1 MIEEYKK
8 YMQDFIDM
16 DLVTNKET
24 INTEDFSEGLI
35 KVSKKTNGKTITVFL
50 DTKYNPFLSVDKYD
64 EVYDFKN
71 GLAKVGIK
79 SKDGI
84 MKYTYIN
91 KQGEEINENNETEV
105 STKKLQTKI
114 NNRKYETITIILNR
128 LKPQIKS
135 NTYSKISE
143 NKYEYTEKDNKYVL
157 LGKPLYDYDTF
168 LICKDTNNNYFKY
181 DKESSLS
188 VYFKGKSLSCTN
200 NLIVLEDD
208 TTYIIIKSNLINIG
222 NYNNYKNYDIKV
234 RKSTKSLLSYNDFCK
249 KYGYDIDETCIKNI
263 DELDIIK
270 TENKLELNRKLRE
283 KEKRENDI
291 NKLVMTIKEYEELK
305 GENFTKEELDSIN
318 IRETL
323 LAE

>member
-8 YMQDFIDM
+8 YLQDYIDIN
-16 DLVTNKET
+16 LVTNKET
-24 INTEDFSEGLI
+24 INIENFSEGLI
-35 KVSKKTNGKTITVFL
+35 KVSKKTNGKTISVFL

-64 EVYDFKN
+64 EVYDFRN
-71 GLAKVGIK
+71 GRAKVGIK
-79 SKDGI
+79 SKDGT

-91 KQGEEINENNETEV
+91 KQGEETNENNGEEI
-105 STKKLQTKI
+105 SRKKFQVKI
-114 NNRKYETITIILNR
+114 NNRKYETITIILKK
-128 LKPQIKS
+128 LKPQIKL
-135 NTYSKISE
+135 NTYRKISE
-143 NKYEYTEKDNKYVL
+143 NKYEYTEKENKYIL
-157 LGKPLYDYDTF
+157 LGKPLYDYDKF
-168 LICKDTNNNYFKY
+168 LICKDANDNYFKY
-181 DKESSLS
+181 DKESSIS

-208 TTYIIIKSNLINIG
+208 TTYIIVKSNLINIG
-222 NYNNYKNYDIKV
+222 NYNNYKNYDIEV
-234 RKSTKSLLSYNDFCK
+234 RRSTKSFLSYNDFCK

-270 TENKLELNRKLRE
+270 TENKLELNRRLRE
-283 KEKRENDI
+283 KEKRESDI

-323 LAE
+323 ASV

>member
-8 YMQDFIDM
+8 YLQDYIDM
-16 DLVTNKET
+16 NLVTNKET
-24 INTEDFSEGLI
+24 INIEDFSEGLI
-35 KVSKKTNGKTITVFL
+35 KVSKKTNDKTITVFL

-64 EVYDFKN
+64 EVYDFRN

-91 KQGEEINENNETEV
+91 KQGEEINENNKIEV

-114 NNRKYETITIILNR
+114 NNRKYETITIILNK

-135 NTYSKISE
+135 NTYRKISE
-143 NKYEYTEKDNKYVL
+143 NKYEYTEKENKYIL
-157 LGKPLYDYDTF
+157 LGRPLYDYDTF
-168 LICKDTNNNYFKY
+168 LICKDANDNYFKY
-181 DKESSLS
+181 DKESSIS

-208 TTYIIIKSNLINIG
+208 TTYIIVKSNLINIG
-222 NYNNYKNYDIKV
+222 NYSNYKNYDIKV
-234 RKSTKSLLSYNDFCK
+234 RKNTKSFLSYNDFCK

-270 TENKLELNRKLRE
+270 TEKKLELNRRLRE
-283 KEKRENDI
+283 KERRKNDI
-291 NKLVMTIKEYEELK
+291 NRLVMTIKEYEELK